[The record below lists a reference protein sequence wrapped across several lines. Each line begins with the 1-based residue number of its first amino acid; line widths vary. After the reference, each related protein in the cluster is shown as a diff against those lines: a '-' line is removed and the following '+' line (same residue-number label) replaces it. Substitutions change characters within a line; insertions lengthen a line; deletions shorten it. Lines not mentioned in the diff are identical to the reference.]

1 MRNIG
6 YRRHPW
12 RRIPGFGLAVVTAVG
27 IAVSSARASEPGD
40 APIVLAA
47 LYGGSDLSGGQS
59 AWPPRG
65 TPKSGAVQPLPLG
78 GNEIAPIPASS
89 PSRTP
94 ALQPPGLLAP
104 GLQAPGLQAPGL
116 QAAQN
121 TRPGGQGL
129 PDILSEIRVAILAH
143 DVGVIERGRE
153 DGVDLGLEV
162 YFSSPAVL
170 ETIWSPRPLVGIA
183 LNTAGDTSQVYGGLA
198 WDWVFWQPFFIE
210 GALALAVHDGKLDSA
225 PSDRKALGC
234 RVLFRESVALGARFL
249 GRHTIAV
256 QFAHISNAG
265 LCSRNPGLNTFGVQ
279 YGISF

>member
-6 YRRHPW
+6 YRQHPW
-12 RRIPGFGLAVVTAVG
+12 QQIPGFGLAVVTAVG
-27 IAVSSARASEPGD
+27 IAVSSAHAAEPGD
-40 APIVLAA
+40 APIVLAS
-47 LYGGSDLSGGQS
+47 LYGGSDLNGGQS

-94 ALQPPGLLAP
+94 ALQPPGL
-104 GLQAPGLQAPGL
+104 

-121 TRPGGQGL
+121 ARPGGHDL
-129 PDILSEIRVAILAH
+129 PDILSEIRVGLLAH
-143 DVGVIERGRE
+143 DVGAFERGRE

-170 ETIWSPRPLVGIA
+170 EAIWSPRPLVGIA
-183 LNTAGDTSQVYGGLA
+183 FNTAGDTSQVYGGLT
-198 WDWVFWQPFFIE
+198 WDWPFWKPFFIE
-210 GALALAVHDGKLDSA
+210 GTLALAVHDGDLDSA
-225 PSDRKALGC
+225 PRDRKALGC
-234 RVLFRESVALGARFL
+234 RVLFRESVAFGARFL
-249 GRHTIAV
+249 ERHTIAV

-265 LCSRNPGLNTFGVQ
+265 LCTQNPGLNTLGVQ